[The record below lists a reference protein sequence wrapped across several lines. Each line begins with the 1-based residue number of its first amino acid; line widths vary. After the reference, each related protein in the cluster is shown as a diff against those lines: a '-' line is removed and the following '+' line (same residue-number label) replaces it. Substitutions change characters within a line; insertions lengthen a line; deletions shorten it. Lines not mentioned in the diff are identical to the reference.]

1 MHNKYSPAQL
11 SMGRKLWTRVPCHP
25 DDLKERLPDYD
36 LVRKKIWSTES
47 KGNWITTTD
56 IE

>member
-1 MHNKYSPAQL
+1 
-11 SMGRKLWTRVPCHP
+11 MGRKLWTRVPCHP